1 MSHTVIDP
9 LAPQVHPPKGRAVR
23 LSERLNRGAHWAHG
37 ELLTLA
43 RPAPAEAPRPKSN
56 LILTGAALTAS
67 AAGIALLSGVALRPL
82 PNRVDIAATRLL
94 QRRHSRVVTRAMLL
108 ISAPGFA
115 PLQHVLT
122 VGTAIDMWALGC
134 RREAL
139 ATIMTMGA
147 GAITGV
153 IKIAV
158 GRPRPDPTYMRAV
171 FQFRDNSF
179 PSGHCAHYASFYGF
193 MFYLAHR
200 CMKPSSLRTA
210 IMAGCAGIV
219 TLVAPSRVYL
229 GHHWSSDVVAGELV
243 GLTYLF
249 ALIKAYE
256 EIGVSL

>member
-1 MSHTVIDP
+1 
-9 LAPQVHPPKGRAVR
+9 
-23 LSERLNRGAHWAHG
+23 
-37 ELLTLA
+37 
-43 RPAPAEAPRPKSN
+43 
-56 LILTGAALTAS
+56 
-67 AAGIALLSGVALRPL
+67 
-82 PNRVDIAATRLL
+82 
-94 QRRHSRVVTRAMLL
+94 
-108 ISAPGFA
+108 
-115 PLQHVLT
+115 
-122 VGTAIDMWALGC
+122 
-134 RREAL
+134 
-139 ATIMTMGA
+139 MGA

-200 CMKPSSLRTA
+200 CMKPSPLRTA
-210 IMAGCAGIV
+210 IMAACTGIV

-229 GHHWSSDVVAGELV
+229 GHHWSSDVIAGELV

>member
-1 MSHTVIDP
+1 M
-9 LAPQVHPPKGRAVR
+9 R
-23 LSERLNRGAHWAHG
+23 LSERLNRGVHWARA

-43 RPAPAEAPRPKSN
+43 RPVPAEAARPESS
-56 LILTGAALTAS
+56 LILTSAALTAS
-67 AAGIALLSGVALRPL
+67 AAGILLLSRVALRPL

-94 QRRHSRVVTRAMLL
+94 QHRHSSAVTRAMLL

-122 VGTAIDMWALGC
+122 IGTAIDMWALGS

-153 IKIAV
+153 IKILV

-200 CMKPSSLRTA
+200 CMKPSPLRTA
-210 IMAGCAGIV
+210 IMTGSAGIV
-219 TLVAPSRVYL
+219 ALVAPSRVYL

-243 GLTYLF
+243 GLIYLF